1 MTSTPFSFLMTVSL
15 VAALAYA
22 DDLITSLPGYSFSQP
37 MYSGYVNVNVSHGRN
52 LFYWFVESSVN
63 PDTAP
68 LVLWTNG

>member
-1 MTSTPFSFLMTVSL
+1 MASL
-15 VAALAYA
+15 FFKTISLGVALTLSLA
-22 DDLITSLPGYSFSQP
+22 DDRITSLPGYSSNQP

-63 PDTAP
+63 PDTSP